1 MQGPYVL
8 VMVAT
13 GRHQNS
19 NKLPAMWL
27 ISAYRS
33 LSKPFRK
40 NVRYIMLV
48 RPTSGLKTLVAIIRP
63 FVSSKAAKKVKK
75 VCLCSLPL
83 FEGSAFA
90 MVGIAVAVNCRAEQK
105 SALCCQK
112 RMQGGH
118 KDSCDQCVCAVMSH
132 FAIGNADVVRLLLL
146 GSLLVHIL
154 CD

>member
-1 MQGPYVL
+1 MSTVEVQGPYVL

-40 NVRYIMLV
+40 NVRYIVLV

-63 FVSSKAAKKVKK
+63 FVSSKAARKVKK
-75 VCLCSLPL
+75 VPPCTVGPGVASASPL
-83 FEGSAFA
+83 QAMCAGQSQGSPDC
-90 MVGIAVAVNCRAEQK
+90 IK
-105 SALCCQK
+105 
-112 RMQGGH
+112 H
-118 KDSCDQCVCAVMSH
+118 
-132 FAIGNADVVRLLLL
+132 
-146 GSLLVHIL
+146 VHT
-154 CD
+154 

>member
-1 MQGPYVL
+1 MSCGSHVSVLTILLLMQGPYVL

-40 NVRYIMLV
+40 NVRYIVLV
-48 RPTSGLKTLVAIIRP
+48 RPTSGLKTLVAVIRP

-75 VCLCSLPL
+75 VQIALCPLLCDIQNLELPL
-83 FEGSAFA
+83 RF
-90 MVGIAVAVNCRAEQK
+90 
-105 SALCCQK
+105 LC
-112 RMQGGH
+112 
-118 KDSCDQCVCAVMSH
+118 
-132 FAIGNADVVRLLLL
+132 
-146 GSLLVHIL
+146 
-154 CD
+154 